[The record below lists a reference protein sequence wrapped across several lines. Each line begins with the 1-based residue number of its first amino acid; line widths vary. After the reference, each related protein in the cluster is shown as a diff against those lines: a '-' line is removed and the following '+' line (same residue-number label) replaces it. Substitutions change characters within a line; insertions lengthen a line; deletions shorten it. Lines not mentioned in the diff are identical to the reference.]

1 MSEHE
6 NNLHKIGNSY
16 LIFSV
21 TLAKDQALQ
30 RNAGK
35 QKIHYRLAKA
45 IHIYHIDELLSV
57 RD

>member
-16 LIFSV
+16 LILV

>member
-6 NNLHKIGNSY
+6 NNLYKIGNSY
-16 LIFSV
+16 LILSV

-35 QKIHYRLAKA
+35 QKIHYGLAKP
-45 IHIYHIDELLSV
+45 IQIYHIDELLSV

>member
-16 LIFSV
+16 LILV

-45 IHIYHIDELLSV
+45 IHIYHTDELLSV